1 MKTLKYIVGIIVLL
15 GFGNVSYGQL
25 SVSLIAPNPACIGN
39 IVEINGVDMDPGYLR
54 LVQGVTSTDIDLSGD
69 IQGVATTTKITVLLP
84 STIGISG
91 AVNFKVRK
99 NGTPATTATAG
110 FNISPTPN
118 VTLSVQGGNNTI
130 CPGGSATL
138 NFTVS
143 NSGGGSVLINYT
155 KGGIAATTTA
165 TGDGIHS
172 VVVSPTVQTTYT
184 IVSAVAGT
192 CTNIISNQS
201 QIINIAAIPTVTL
214 AVQGGNNTICTGGSA
229 TLNFTVSNSG
239 GGSVLINYTKGGI
252 AATTTATGDGIHSVA
267 VSPTVQ
273 TTYAIVSAVAG
284 TCTNIISNQSQVI
297 NIAAIPTVT
306 LAVQGGNNTICPG
319 GSAILNFTVA
329 NSGGSNVT
337 INYTVNGT
345 AAATIASGNVVHTV
359 TVFPTAQTIYTIVSA
374 VEGTCT
380 NLISGQSKTIDI
392 ADVADVTFSVQGVPG
407 SSSTICAGT
416 SATLIFDVTNTGGN
430 SGTINYTING
440 AATTPFSFAGDNPY
454 TFAVTP
460 STTATTT
467 VYNITSITLGSCT
480 KSIQNQSHTIT
491 VRPEITGSLSV
502 SDNSVCSGETVN
514 LFFTGNNP
522 NGVPLTFHYFDGTA
536 NRVTT
541 TLGTF
546 KQVVSPVLM
555 TQTTFS
561 LDSIMTPSCTQT
573 ITNTEVVTVN
583 STMGV
588 VMASSVASL
597 CQNNNYDLTFAI
609 TGSKANDNIQI
620 IYLKDG
626 ISTLLNVTID
636 GVNSNTVIT
645 VPIIGQQTHVYN
657 LLSITNTTTGCVTN
671 YAPGPPN
678 ILPVTVTPS
687 IIASV
692 SASSTEICNG
702 ASTNLIFSV
711 ANPDG
716 NPVII
721 SYQDNFGN
729 LFDTTITGNSVV
741 VPFSPSVS
749 TIYTLDSVEING
761 CTFPF
766 TNAVAITVNKVP
778 TVTVALSGSGIAC
791 SGGAPVQLTFTIGNK
806 NSPTDS
812 VMVQYLGQNGLQ
824 SFTTT
829 ATTYPINVTPLSTTV
844 YSLVSVTNTMVGC
857 MDFDVSS
864 DVGITVTAGND
875 LKGELQVSRD
885 EVCKGQNVM
894 LNFIINGASGSTDL
908 FYTADGISA
917 TTRATGSTHNVLIS
931 SLTNTTTFQL
941 TGLTAI
947 STNCPG
953 DTIIGLST
961 KKVKVNTLPNI
972 VLTTV
977 NGANPVAICN
987 RDSTDLQFNIIGG
1000 ESPYSVAYIET
1011 VSGFNTNFTF
1021 NSVGTTPVPVNPTQ
1035 SSVYNISTIV
1045 DNNSCSGTINGTANV
1060 TINPLPT
1067 GSFTVNDNILCNG
1080 QSTTLTFTVA
1090 NNDNDDVTIQYNEV
1104 LPNGI
1109 TTPKTVTTNNTT
1121 TITVMPNLTTIYTI
1135 TGITN
1140 AVTNCVGT
1148 PPSGNSKT
1156 VTVNELPSVSF
1167 AVINNSDTICNGINS
1182 TVQFTF
1188 SNGTS
1193 PFTVFYQD
1201 SFSNQTSRSAITSWN
1216 NLSFNSISTLPQ
1228 INNTNAAIT
1237 HTYFITKVLDGN
1249 GCEINY
1255 PIAAQPNV
1263 LININPTPNVSL
1275 IGVKPITEPYASTDA
1290 SPYLIYGKPGGGNIS
1305 GAGTGITTFINSDTS
1320 QANFIPANAGFLPTD
1335 VTRDIILTYSLT
1347 DIAGCTGT
1355 IIDTARLKKALNYK
1369 FYNEGSN
1376 TLQTQY
1382 CRNSDSLYIFAK
1394 IDGVE
1399 PLGTNTFVIDGTS
1412 DIIFSNVQVQADSV
1426 RITLSPQ
1433 NVTTTGV
1440 FLMKFGSTASGFIT
1454 KQITIVD
1461 TINTSFSPF
1470 IDSAFFCQDFAD
1482 SIRLIGIPT
1491 LDVNNPLGIF
1501 SSPTLGLITA
1511 DTSNAVNKGW
1521 YLQQG
1526 LSGQHR
1532 IIYTY
1537 MDNATGCVTTA
1548 TQEINIT
1555 PTPLGHFVP
1564 TIDCNNKVATFTDN
1578 STFMFNPNGLD
1589 SIITWNWQFG
1599 DGADSIRSNDL
1610 SFNYTYEASGRF
1622 SATLN
1627 VVSALGCT
1635 NTFDTTV
1642 TIGVRPSMNF
1652 DWRFE
1657 TLGEDMELVN
1667 LSTANVSGLLLDSI
1681 NNLTW
1686 TFGDGTSPVTTTLN
1700 TILHQYANT
1709 GVFQIGLTAET
1720 DNGCVSDT
1728 TFKVFVLPKI
1738 TTYPYY
1744 ERFNSSDG
1752 EWVADPVVGNVWQW
1766 ADSLIY
1772 NNSNRGWTVDSVGT
1786 YPLGSDMFVYSPS
1799 FDFTTIEKP
1808 MVTFQYLVNS
1818 RVSDGGVLQYSLN
1831 SGDTWIVL
1839 GNLDSGL
1846 EWYNVDNL
1854 VAQPGEQT
1862 GFSGFAWSGNSNTDW
1877 SVARHKLDALKG
1889 EPKVRFRIAFASVSG
1904 GNNTYNGFSFDDFFI
1919 GDRQKRVLME
1929 NFTNVGL
1936 ENNYNRIQD
1945 TIYQRLNNN
1954 DLDVTMV
1961 EYHNA
1966 LPTNDNFNIFNPA
1979 DPSGRSLYYQFS
1991 ETGKTVIDGEIYN
2004 TVTSNTTNFEWQQLD
2019 LDLAILEE
2027 PAFNIAIDNLIINNG
2042 TLDVTT
2048 TIKARKP
2055 LNATTR
2061 KVYIAVVE
2069 DDLGLNNRT
2078 HKSTLRKLLPSSA
2091 GTSLTNSWSIGTAQ
2105 TVSQSW
2111 TFNPNEVNAN
2121 KLKVIVWIQDNNTK
2135 KVYQS
2140 AYSALPNIPFDSTV
2154 VNTKNPL
2161 GISENNTFNLFPN
2174 PNNGNFTIQFNEPIT
2189 VETNWQLVNINGQIV
2204 HQGQIAA
2211 RQEAVN
2217 IATSDLPKGM
2227 YFFRLYN
2234 EKGVSEVR
2242 KVLIH

>member
-130 CPGGSATL
+130 CTGGSATL

-172 VVVSPTVQTTYT
+172 VAVSPTVQTTYT

-214 AVQGGNNTICTGGSA
+214 AVQGGNNTICTGGS
-229 TLNFTVSNSG
+229 TILNFTVS
-239 GGSVLINYTKGGI
+239 
-252 AATTTATGDGIHSVA
+252 
-267 VSPTVQ
+267 
-273 TTYAIVSAVAG
+273 
-284 TCTNIISNQSQVI
+284 
-297 NIAAIPTVT
+297 
-306 LAVQGGNNTICPG
+306 
-319 GSAILNFTVA
+319 

-392 ADVADVTFSVQGVPG
+392 ADVADVTFSVQGVSG

-609 TGSKANDNIQI
+609 TGSKANDNIQV

-671 YAPGPPN
+671 YVPGLLN

-864 DVGITVTAGND
+864 GVGITVTAGND

-1167 AVINNSDTICNGINS
+1167 AVINNSDTVCNGTNS
-1182 TVQFTF
+1182 GIKFIF
-1188 SNGTS
+1188 PNGTS
-1193 PFTVFYQD
+1193 PFEVSYQEY
-1201 SFSNQTSRSAITSWN
+1201 FSNQTSQSADTTWN
-1216 NLSFNSISTLPQ
+1216 NLASNSILNLLQ
-1228 INNTNAAIT
+1228 VNDINSAIT
-1237 HTYFITKVLDGN
+1237 HTYFITEVLDGN
-1249 GCEINY
+1249 DCVINY
-1255 PIAAQPNV
+1255 PIATQPSV
-1263 LININPTPNVSL
+1263 LININPTPDVSL
-1275 IGVKPITEPYASTDA
+1275 TGVQPTSQPYASTDA
-1290 SPYLIYGKPGGGNIS
+1290 STYIFSGIPSEGDIT
-1305 GAGTGITTFINSDTS
+1305 GAGVGFTTVVNSAS
-1320 QANFIPANAGFLPTD
+1320 QANFIPTNAGFLPTD
-1335 VTRDIILTYSLT
+1335 VIRDIILTYSLT
-1347 DIAGCTGT
+1347 DDSGCTGT
-1355 IIDTARLKKALNYK
+1355 ITDTARLKKALNYK
-1369 FYNEGSN
+1369 FYNGGLN

-1382 CRNSDSLYIFAK
+1382 CRNSDSVYIFAE

-1399 PLGTNTFVIDGTS
+1399 SLDSNTFVIDATN
-1412 DIIFSNVQVQADSV
+1412 IAIFSDVQVVQGDSV
-1426 RITLSPQ
+1426 VRVTLKPQ
-1433 NVTTTGV
+1433 NATTVGT
-1440 FLMKFGSTASGFIT
+1440 FPIRFGSTASGFIT
-1454 KQITIVD
+1454 RQITIID

-1470 IDSAFFCQDFAD
+1470 IDGDFFCQGFAD

-1491 LDVNNPLGIF
+1491 LNVND
-1501 SSPTLGLITA
+1501 SSGVFKSLTVDLITS
-1511 DTSNAVNKGW
+1511 DTSSSVDRGW
-1521 YLQQG
+1521 YLQQA
-1526 LSGQHR
+1526 LSGEHR
-1532 IIYTY
+1532 ITYTY
-1537 MDNATGCVTTA
+1537 MDNITGCVTTA

-1555 PTPLGHFVP
+1555 PMPLASFTS
-1564 TIDCNNKVATFTDN
+1564 TIDCNNKTATFTDN
-1578 STFMFNPNGLD
+1578 STFLSNSNGLD
-1589 SIITWNWQFG
+1589 SLISWNWEFG
-1599 DGADSIRSNDL
+1599 DGEGVTRSDSLPIAH
-1610 SFNYTYEASGRF
+1610 TYAASGVF
-1622 SATLN
+1622 TATLN
-1627 VVSALGCT
+1627 VVSALDCIHKFGKVV
-1635 NTFDTTV
+1635 TV
-1642 TIGVRPSMNF
+1642 GVRPSMSF
-1652 DWRFE
+1652 DWRLE
-1657 TLGEDMELVN
+1657 TLGEDMEFSD
-1667 LSTANVSGLLLDSI
+1667 LSTPNTLGVLTDSVSNRIWD
-1681 NNLTW
+1681 
-1686 TFGDGTSPVTTTLN
+1686 FGDGTILVTTISDT
-1700 TILHQYANT
+1700 THQYAST
-1709 GVFQIGLTAET
+1709 GVFQVGLTAET
-1720 DNGCVSDT
+1720 NNGCVSDT
-1728 TFKVFVLPKI
+1728 TFNVFVLPKI
-1738 TTYPYY
+1738 STYPYY

-1752 EWVADPVVGNVWQW
+1752 EWVADPVAGNVWRW
-1766 ADSLIY
+1766 ADSLVY
-1772 NNSNRGWTVDSVGT
+1772 NNPNQGWTTESADPADSVG
-1786 YPLGSDMFVYSPS
+1786 YPLGSDMFMYSPS

-1808 MVTFQYLVNS
+1808 MVTFRYLVNS
-1818 RVSDGGVLQYSLN
+1818 RVSDGAVLQYSLN
-1831 SGDTWIVL
+1831 SGETWIVL
-1839 GNLDSGL
+1839 GSLTSGL
-1846 EWYNVDNL
+1846 EWYNVDNV
-1854 VAQPGEQT
+1854 VAQPGKQT
-1862 GFSGFAWSGNSNTDW
+1862 GFNGFAWSGNSNTDW
-1877 SVARHKLDALKG
+1877 RVARHKLDVLKG
-1889 EPKVRFRIAFASVSG
+1889 QSKVRFRIAFASVQG
-1904 GNNTYNGFSFDDFFI
+1904 GSSDNYDGFVFDDFFI
-1919 GDRQKRVLME
+1919 GDRQKRVLVE
-1929 NFTNVGL
+1929 NFTNTGL
-1936 ENNYNRIQD
+1936 GNYNLIQD
-1945 TIYQRLNNN
+1945 AIYQRLDDNE
-1954 DLDVTMV
+1954 LDVAMV
-1961 EYHNA
+1961 EYHTA
-1966 LPTNDNFNIFNPA
+1966 LPDNDNFNIFNPA

-1991 ETGKTVIDGEIYN
+1991 QTGKTVLDGDAI
-2004 TVTSNTTNFEWQQLD
+2004 TAMTTNFGWSQSD
-2019 LDLAILEE
+2019 LDLVMLEE
-2027 PAFNIAIDNLIINNG
+2027 PEFNIAIDNLTINNG
-2042 TLDVTT
+2042 ILDVTT

-2069 DDLGLNNRT
+2069 DGLSLNNWT

-2091 GTSLTNSWSIGTAQ
+2091 GTSLTNSWAIGTAQ

-2111 TFNPNEVNAN
+2111 TFNPNEVNGN

-2135 KVYQS
+2135 KIYQS
-2140 AYSALPNIPFDSTV
+2140 AYSGSPNVPFDSTV
-2154 VNTKNPL
+2154 VNTEVPL
-2161 GISENNTFNLFPN
+2161 EIRETNNFSLFPN
-2174 PNNGNFTIQFNEPIT
+2174 PNNGNFTIQFNQLVT

-2204 HQGQIAA
+2204 HQGKIAA
-2211 RQEAVN
+2211 HQESVN

-2234 EKGVSEVR
+2234 EKGISEVR

>member
-1 MKTLKYIVGIIVLL
+1 MKMLKYIVGIIVLL
-15 GFGNVSYGQL
+15 GFGNVLYGQ
-25 SVSLIAPNPACIGN
+25 NPSI
-39 IVEINGVDMDPGYLR
+39 
-54 LVQGVTSTDIDLSGD
+54 TSI
-69 IQGVATTTKITVLLP
+69 
-84 STIGISG
+84 
-91 AVNFKVRK
+91 
-99 NGTPATTATAG
+99 
-110 FNISPTPN
+110 TPN
-118 VTLSVQGGNNTI
+118 VICKGGIVTITGSNMRDDTLTLKKGGTKIDFSANIILGSSIQIVVQIPIGVTVDGSVDFIVYKNNDNTKEDEESFTINKLPQVNLSIDNGGSANVCQGSSRDLKFDVSGNSGGNNIVITY
-130 CPGGSATL
+130 
-138 NFTVS
+138 
-143 NSGGGSVLINYT
+143 LINGTIHQKSSTGNTDFDTTVTPTITTIYTVVSIKNLSTGCDFYPTNQTVTFNVAPSISGTLFASDNQLCEGESTSIVFNINNPNNDNMRVYYKKNNGATIDTTITTAMITLTESPTSTTVYKLTKVENLTLSCDKTITTNNEETVTVYKIPAAAMSLITANQICFGEGIQLRLENNTIGNEFIKIYYT
-155 KGGIAATTTA
+155 KGGLANSIIIENDTIIKFPNTSISTIFTL
-165 TGDGIHS
+165 TG
-172 VVVSPTVQTTYT
+172 
-184 IVSAVAGT
+184 VALANGG
-192 CTNIISNQS
+192 CYQNLTNASI
-201 QIINIAAIPTVTL
+201 TVTVHPNITGTL
-214 AVQGGNNTICTGGSA
+214 SASANTIC
-229 TLNFTVSNSG
+229 
-239 GGSVLINYTKGGI
+239 
-252 AATTTATGDGIHSVA
+252 
-267 VSPTVQ
+267 
-273 TTYAIVSAVAG
+273 
-284 TCTNIISNQSQVI
+284 
-297 NIAAIPTVT
+297 
-306 LAVQGGNNTICPG
+306 
-319 GSAILNFTVA
+319 
-329 NSGGSNVT
+329 
-337 INYTVNGT
+337 
-345 AAATIASGNVVHTV
+345 
-359 TVFPTAQTIYTIVSA
+359 
-374 VEGTCT
+374 
-380 NLISGQSKTIDI
+380 
-392 ADVADVTFSVQGVPG
+392 
-407 SSSTICAGT
+407 
-416 SATLIFDVTNTGGN
+416 
-430 SGTINYTING
+430 
-440 AATTPFSFAGDNPY
+440 
-454 TFAVTP
+454 
-460 STTATTT
+460 
-467 VYNITSITLGSCT
+467 
-480 KSIQNQSHTIT
+480 
-491 VRPEITGSLSV
+491 
-502 SDNSVCSGETVN
+502 SGESVN
-514 LFFTGNNP
+514 LFFTANNP
-522 NGVPLTFHYFDGTA
+522 NSNNLIFHYTDGTNSLIA
-536 NRVTT
+536 NTTGTFVSVNIPTLTIPTTFTLNSIENTT
-541 TLGTF
+541 TTCT
-546 KQVVSPVLM
+546 KNI
-555 TQTTFS
+555 TTN
-561 LDSIMTPSCTQT
+561 
-573 ITNTEVVTVN
+573 NTATVAVN
-583 STMGV
+583 NTMGA
-588 VMASSVASL
+588 VMTSSVASL
-597 CQNNNYDLTFAI
+597 CSGGFYDLNFVI
-609 TGSKANDNIQI
+609 TGTKANDVLTILYSQ
-620 IYLKDG
+620 DG
-626 ISTLLNVTID
+626 VTIPLPVIINSINTNTTAT
-636 GVNSNTVIT
+636 VNILGN
-645 VPIIGQQTHVYN
+645 QTHSHSLV
-657 LLSITNTTTGCVTN
+657 SITNNTTGCFTN
-671 YAPGPPN
+671 YIPN
-678 ILPVTVTPS
+678 VINSIQVNVTPS
-687 IIASV
+687 I
-692 SASSTEICNG
+692 SASISTSSAVICEG

-711 ANPDG
+711 ANPNNELLTIKYSPDG
-716 NPVII
+716 GTTVIPV
-721 SYQDNFGN
+721 
-729 LFDTTITGNSVV
+729 TTSTNSKVV
-741 VPFSPSVS
+741 SVTPLS
-749 TIYTLDSVEING
+749 TTTYTLLSVETPT
-761 CTFPF
+761 CPF
-766 TNAVAITVNKVP
+766 FYTANNSITITVNKVP
-778 TVTVALSGSGIAC
+778 TVTVALLGTGIAC
-791 SGGAPVQLTFTIGNK
+791 SGTSAQLLFTIGNK
-806 NSPTDS
+806 NSPTDA
-812 VMVQYLGQNGLQ
+812 VTVQHLDQNGVQ

-829 ATTYPINVTPLSTTV
+829 SATHLIAVSPPATTV
-844 YSLVSVTNTMVGC
+844 YSLVSVNNTTVGC
-857 MDFDVSS
+857 TNFSVSS
-864 DVGITVTAGND
+864 GVGSSVTVVAGNN
-875 LKGELQVSRD
+875 LTGELQVSTN
-885 EVCKGQNVM
+885 EICEGQNVT

-908 FYTADGISA
+908 VYTVDGVPAPTI
-917 TTRATGSTHNVLIS
+917 TVTGSTANVTLP
-931 SLTNTTTFQL
+931 LTTSTTFKL
-941 TGLTAI
+941 VGLTAI
-947 STNCPG
+947 STGCPG
-953 DTIIGLST
+953 DTISGSST
-961 KKVKVNTLPNI
+961 KKVKVNTLPNAI
-972 VLTTV
+972 LTTV
-977 NGANPVAICN
+977 NGSNTAAICN
-987 RDSTDLQFNIIGG
+987 LQSTNLQFNITGG
-1000 ESPYSVAYIET
+1000 TPPYSVAYIET
-1011 VSGFNTNFTF
+1011 VTGFNTNLTF
-1021 NSVGTTPVPVNPTQ
+1021 NSAGTTPVAVNPIQ
-1035 SSVYNISTIV
+1035 NSVYNISTVV
-1045 DNNSCSGTINGTANV
+1045 DAKFCADATPTGTANITV
-1060 TINPLPT
+1060 NPLPT
-1067 GSFTVNDNILCNG
+1067 GSFTVNDNILCKG
-1080 QSTTLTFTVA
+1080 ESAILTFTVSA
-1090 NNDNDDVTIQYNEV
+1090 NANDNVTIQYNEV
-1104 LPNGI
+1104 SNGI
-1109 TTPKTVTTNNTT
+1109 TTPKSVTTNNTT
-1121 TITVMPNLTTIYTI
+1121 TITVTPNLTTTYTI

-1148 PPSGNSKT
+1148 PSGNSQT
-1156 VTVNELPSVSF
+1156 ITVNELPNVSL
-1167 AVINNSDTICNGINS
+1167 AIIGNSTICNGINS